1 MTPHN
6 PFDGSQTIYERF
18 ATWVRAQPDAC
29 ALVFEGREFT
39 YATLD
44 ADARHVASFLIKGLG
59 LGVGDRV
66 AWWGK
71 NHSDY
76 VALLLGCALSGA
88 VLVAINWRL
97 AIREV
102 EGIIDDCA
110 PKVIIATEEFAEA
123 LNTMPIPGFVAGDD
137 AIAGVASFLV
147 QARAATCAVIDQ
159 PRSDLPFLQLYTSG
173 TTGIPKGV
181 PQTHANHLAT
191 YQAWAGSGIG
201 LWGPDDCCMITLPV
215 FHAIGSN
222 FTLYTLLQ
230 GASLHMLREFSPD
243 EMREA
248 LGSGAITRMPLVPTL
263 IDVLAN
269 DEAVRNM
276 DHRRLKTIIYGG
288 SSISLP
294 VLKNGMTVFG
304 CDFTQVY
311 AATETTAAGT
321 SLAPEDHLGNHPPL
335 TSCGRA
341 QPGVTLAIVNEAGQP
356 VPAGTVGEIAMR
368 GGHVM
373 QGYWNRPEETAKVLR
388 EGWYFTGDAGHID
401 ATGLVTIVDR
411 TRDMMISGG
420 ENIYPSE
427 VEVVMRDHPAVA
439 DVAVFGVPDPHW
451 GNRVAAALV
460 LRAGA
465 DRYSPDE
472 IRSFLDPLIARYK
485 HPRQFLYIDALP
497 RNPTGKILRGELI
510 AMAERES

>member
-1 MTPHN
+1 MSEASVFQRVSTIDEAFRAQVSARPN
-6 PFDGSQTIYERF
+6 APALLFEGSCRTFAQLDAEAARIAGFF
-18 ATWVRAQPDAC
+18 ATSGFV
-29 ALVFEGREFT
+29 
-39 YATLD
+39 
-44 ADARHVASFLIKGLG
+44 S
-59 LGVGDRV
+59 GDRV

-71 NHSDY
+71 NHADF
-76 VALLLGCALSGA
+76 VALLLACARSGV
-88 VLVAINWRL
+88 VLVVVNWRL
-97 AIREV
+97 ALREV
-102 EGIIDDCA
+102 EQILADAA
-110 PKVIIATEEFAEA
+110 PKFVMASEEFAKTLSRTAWRGYAAGTVAISGIASLTATVRNSE
-123 LNTMPIPGFVAGDD
+123 PGPGSLPD
-137 AIAGVASFLV
+137 GS
-147 QARAATCAVIDQ
+147 Q
-159 PRSDLPFLQLYTSG
+159 PFLQLYTSG

-230 GASLHMLREFSPD
+230 GASVHMLREFSPE
-243 EMREA
+243 EMRDA
-248 LGSGAITRMPLVPTL
+248 LASGAITRMPLVPTL
-263 IDVLAN
+263 VDVLAN
-269 DEAVRNM
+269 DEAVRNI
-276 DHRRLKTIIYGG
+276 DHLRLKTIIYGG

-321 SLAPEDHLGNHPPL
+321 SLAPEDHLGDNPPL

-451 GNRVAAALV
+451 GHRVSAALV

-465 DRYSPDE
+465 DRFSPDE